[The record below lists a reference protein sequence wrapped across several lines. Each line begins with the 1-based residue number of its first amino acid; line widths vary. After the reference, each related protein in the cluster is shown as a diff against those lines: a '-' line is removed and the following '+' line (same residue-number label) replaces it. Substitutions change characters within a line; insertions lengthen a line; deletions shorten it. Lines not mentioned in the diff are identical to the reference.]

1 MLDIQFLN
9 ERAKKLRSS
18 LKKVKQILDLGKDE
32 FMSVPMYPDRT
43 QYYMVIA
50 YDELEKIAC
59 HIYNQITGEKVSE
72 NCLEKVSQTD
82 IFSGKINRA
91 IQDFIKFKKDLFES
105 GFKYSPEEMF
115 FTVKNILDSL
125 YEPFIRELSQV
136 VKELKEKQPKLS
148 IPVNLKK
155 VNQQAKAIKS
165 ELKKI
170 ETLLKYPEEE
180 FIKSDFAMDRGRYF
194 AVVTVDS
201 ALWICRH
208 IARQLKLKPS
218 KNCFENLKN
227 AEVLKEETA
236 KKLEKIVSYRDIFAD
251 PEKHVDPKELY
262 RILKEEFPVFLEY
275 IKEISQAIF
284 GKHGKEKSP

>member
-9 ERAKKLRSS
+9 ERAKKLRSA
-18 LKKVKQILDLGKDE
+18 LKKVKQIIDLGKE
-32 FMSVPMYPDRT
+32 TFVSTPMYPDRV
-43 QYYMVIA
+43 QYYMVMA

-59 HIYNQITGEKVSE
+59 HIYSEATGEKISE
-72 NCLEKVSQTD
+72 NCLEKLAQTD

-91 IQDFIKFKKDLFES
+91 IQDLIKFKKDLFES
-105 GFKYSPEEMF
+105 NFKYSPEQMY

-125 YEPFIRELSQV
+125 YEPFIKELSKV
-136 VKELKEKQPKLS
+136 VKELKEKQPKLT

-170 ETLLKYPEEE
+170 ETLLTYPKEE
-180 FIKSDFAMDRGRYF
+180 FVKSEYAIDRGRYF

-218 KNCFENLKN
+218 KNCFENLYK
-227 AEVLKEETA
+227 AGILKKETA
-236 KKLEKIVSYRDIFAD
+236 EKLEKIASYRDIFANPEKEID
-251 PEKHVDPKELY
+251 PEELY
-262 RILKEEFPVFLEY
+262 RILKEDFPVFLEF
-275 IKEISQAIF
+275 IKEISKAIF
-284 GKHGKEKSP
+284 GK

>member
-9 ERAKKLRSS
+9 ERAKKLRSA
-18 LKKVKQILDLGKDE
+18 LKKVKQIIDLGKE
-32 FMSVPMYPDRT
+32 TFVSTPMYPDRV

-59 HIYNQITGEKVSE
+59 HIYSEATGEKISE
-72 NCLEKVSQTD
+72 NCLEKISQTD

-105 GFKYSPEEMF
+105 NFKYSPEQMY

-125 YEPFIRELSQV
+125 YEPFIKELSKV
-136 VKELKEKQPKLS
+136 VKELKEKQPKLA

-170 ETLLKYPEEE
+170 ETLLNYPEEE
-180 FIKSDFAMDRGRYF
+180 FTKSEYAIDRGRYF
-194 AVVTVDS
+194 AVVTIDS

-218 KNCFENLKN
+218 KQCFENLYK
-227 AEVLKEETA
+227 AGVLKKETA
-236 KKLEKIVSYRDIFAD
+236 EKLEKLASYRDIFAN
-251 PEKHVDPKELY
+251 PEKEIDPKQLY
-262 RILKEEFPVFLEY
+262 KILKGDFPVFLEF
-275 IKEISQAIF
+275 IKEISKAIF
-284 GKHGKEKSP
+284 GK

>member
-1 MLDIQFLN
+1 MLDIQFLH
-9 ERAKKLRSS
+9 ERAKKLRSA
-18 LKKVKQILDLGKDE
+18 LKKVKQLIDKGKEE
-32 FMSVPMYPDRT
+32 FSKVPMYPDRT

-59 HIYNQITGEKVSE
+59 HIYSEATGEKISE
-72 NCLEKVSQTD
+72 NCLEKLSQTD

-91 IQDFIKFKKDLFES
+91 IQDFIKFKTDLFES
-105 GFKYSPEEMF
+105 GFKYSPEQMY

-125 YEPFIRELSQV
+125 YEPFIKELSKV
-136 VKELKEKQPKLS
+136 VKELKEKQPKLA

-170 ETLLKYPEEE
+170 ETLLKYPKDE
-180 FIKSDFAMDRGRYF
+180 FIKSDYAIDRGRYF
-194 AVVTVDS
+194 AVVTIDS

-218 KNCFENLKN
+218 KNCFENLYK
-227 AEVLKEETA
+227 AEVLSKETA
-236 KKLEKIVSYRDIFAD
+236 EKLQKIASYRDKLAN
-251 PEKHVDPKELY
+251 PEEHFDPKELY
-262 RILKEEFPVFLEY
+262 KMLKEDFPAFLDF
-275 IKEISQAIF
+275 IKEISAAIF
-284 GKHGKEKSP
+284 GKKNG

>member
-1 MLDIQFLN
+1 MLDVQFLN
-9 ERAKKLRSS
+9 ERAKKLRSA
-18 LKKVKQILDLGKDE
+18 LKKVKQIIDLGKE
-32 FMSVPMYPDRT
+32 TFVSTPMYPDRV

-59 HIYNQITGEKVSE
+59 HIYSEATGEKISE
-72 NCLEKVSQTD
+72 NCLEKISQTD

-91 IQDFIKFKKDLFES
+91 IHDFIKFKKDLFES
-105 GFKYSPEEMF
+105 NFKYSPEQMY

-125 YEPFIRELSQV
+125 YEPFIKELSKV
-136 VKELKEKQPKLS
+136 VKELKEKQPKLA

-180 FIKSDFAMDRGRYF
+180 FIKSEYAIDRGRYF
-194 AVVTVDS
+194 AVVTIDS

-218 KNCFENLKN
+218 KNCFENLYK
-227 AEVLKEETA
+227 AGVLKKETA
-236 KKLEKIVSYRDIFAD
+236 EKLEKIASYRDIFAN
-251 PEKHVDPKELY
+251 PEKEINPQKLY
-262 RILKEEFPVFLEY
+262 KILKEDFPVFLEF
-275 IKEISQAIF
+275 IKEISKAIF
-284 GKHGKEKSP
+284 GK

>member
-9 ERAKKLRSS
+9 ERAKKLRSA
-18 LKKVKQILDLGKDE
+18 LKKVKQIIDQGLEE
-32 FMSVPMYPDRT
+32 FSSVPMYPDRV

-59 HIYNQITGEKVSE
+59 HVYQEATGEKVSD
-72 NCLEKVSQTD
+72 NCLEKISKTD

-105 GFKYSPEEMF
+105 NFKYSPEEMY

-125 YEPFIRELSQV
+125 YEPFIKELSLV
-136 VKELKEKQPKLS
+136 VKELKEKQPKLA

-170 ETLLKYPEEE
+170 DTLLKYPQEE
-180 FIKSDFAMDRGRYF
+180 FIKSDFAIDRGRYF
-194 AVVTVDS
+194 AVVTIDS

-218 KNCFENLKN
+218 KNCFENLHK
-227 AEVLKEETA
+227 AGILKKETA
-236 KKLEKIVSYRDIFAD
+236 EKLEKISSLRDLYSN
-251 PEKHVDPKELY
+251 PEKPVDPKKLY
-262 RILKEEFPVFLEY
+262 KTLKEDFPVFIDF
-275 IKEISQAIF
+275 IKEISKAIF
-284 GKHGKEKSP
+284 GKKDE

>member
-1 MLDIQFLN
+1 MLDVQFLN
-9 ERAKKLRSS
+9 ERAKKLRSA
-18 LKKVKQILDLGKDE
+18 LKKVKQIIDLGKE
-32 FMSVPMYPDRT
+32 TFVSTPMYPDRV

-59 HIYNQITGEKVSE
+59 HIYSEATGEKISE
-72 NCLEKVSQTD
+72 NCLEKISQTD

-105 GFKYSPEEMF
+105 NFKYSPEQMY

-125 YEPFIRELSQV
+125 YEPFIKELSKV
-136 VKELKEKQPKLS
+136 VKELKEKQPKLA

-170 ETLLKYPEEE
+170 ETLLKYPEDE
-180 FIKSDFAMDRGRYF
+180 FIKSEYAIDRGRYF
-194 AVVTVDS
+194 AVVTIDS

-218 KNCFENLKN
+218 KNCFENLYK
-227 AEVLKEETA
+227 AGVLKKETA
-236 KKLEKIVSYRDIFAD
+236 EKLEKIASYRDIFAN
-251 PEKHVDPKELY
+251 PEKEINPQKLY
-262 RILKEEFPVFLEY
+262 KILKEDFPVFLKF
-275 IKEISQAIF
+275 IKEISKAIF
-284 GKHGKEKSP
+284 GK

>member
-1 MLDIQFLN
+1 MLDVQFLN
-9 ERAKKLRSS
+9 ERAKKLRSA
-18 LKKVKQILDLGKDE
+18 LKKVKQIIDLGKE
-32 FMSVPMYPDRT
+32 TFVSTPMYPDRV

-59 HIYNQITGEKVSE
+59 HIYSEATGEKISE
-72 NCLEKVSQTD
+72 NCLEKISQTD

-105 GFKYSPEEMF
+105 NFKYSPEQMY

-125 YEPFIRELSQV
+125 YEPFIKELGKV
-136 VKELKEKQPKLS
+136 VKELKEKQPKLA

-180 FIKSDFAMDRGRYF
+180 FIKSEYAIDRGRYF
-194 AVVTVDS
+194 AVVTIDS

-218 KNCFENLKN
+218 KNCFENLYK
-227 AEVLKEETA
+227 AGVLKKETA
-236 KKLEKIVSYRDIFAD
+236 EKLEKIASYRDIFAN
-251 PEKHVDPKELY
+251 PEKEINPQELY
-262 RILKEEFPVFLEY
+262 KILKEDFPIFLEF
-275 IKEISQAIF
+275 IKEISKAIF
-284 GKHGKEKSP
+284 GK

>member
-9 ERAKKLRSS
+9 ERAKKLRSA
-18 LKKVKQILDLGKDE
+18 LKKAKQIIDMGQKE
-32 FMSVPMYPDRT
+32 FSSVPMYPDRT

-50 YDELEKIAC
+50 YEELEKIAC
-59 HIYNQITGEKVSE
+59 HIYKEITGEKISE
-72 NCLEKVSQTD
+72 NCIEKLSQTD

-91 IQDFIKFKKDLFES
+91 FQDFIKFKKNLLES
-105 GFKYSPEEMF
+105 RFSYSPEEMY

-125 YEPFIRELSQV
+125 YEPFIKELSSV
-136 VKELKEKQPKLS
+136 VKELKEKQPKLA

-170 ETLLKYPEEE
+170 KTLLDYPREE
-180 FIKSDFAMDRGRYF
+180 FIKSEFAIDRGRYF
-194 AVVTVDS
+194 AVVTIDS

-218 KNCFENLKN
+218 KRCFENLYK
-227 AEVLKEETA
+227 AGVLKKETA
-236 KKLEKIVSYRDIFAD
+236 EKLEKIASYRDTLAD
-251 PEKHVDPKELY
+251 PEKYIDPHFLY
-262 RILKEEFPVFLEY
+262 TLLKEDFPIFLEF
-275 IKEISQAIF
+275 IKEVSYAIF
-284 GKHGKEKSP
+284 GKRDEK

>member
-1 MLDIQFLN
+1 MLDVQFLN
-9 ERAKKLRSS
+9 ERAKKLRSA
-18 LKKVKQILDLGKDE
+18 LKKVKQIIDLGKE
-32 FMSVPMYPDRT
+32 TFVSTPMYPDRV

-59 HIYNQITGEKVSE
+59 HIYSEATGEKISE
-72 NCLEKVSQTD
+72 NCLEKISQTD

-105 GFKYSPEEMF
+105 NFKYSPEQMY

-125 YEPFIRELSQV
+125 YEPFIKELGKV
-136 VKELKEKQPKLS
+136 VKELKEKQPKLA

-155 VNQQAKAIKS
+155 VNQQAKAVKS

-180 FIKSDFAMDRGRYF
+180 FIKSEYAIDRGRYF
-194 AVVTVDS
+194 AVVTIDS

-218 KNCFENLKN
+218 KNCFENLYK
-227 AEVLKEETA
+227 AGVLKKETA
-236 KKLEKIVSYRDIFAD
+236 EKLEKIASYRDIFVN
-251 PEKHVDPKELY
+251 PEKEVNPQELY
-262 RILKEEFPVFLEY
+262 KILKEDFPVFLEF
-275 IKEISQAIF
+275 IKEISKAIF
-284 GKHGKEKSP
+284 GK

>member
-1 MLDIQFLN
+1 MLDVQFLN
-9 ERAKKLRSS
+9 ERAKKLRSA
-18 LKKVKQILDLGKDE
+18 LKKVKQIIDLGKE
-32 FMSVPMYPDRT
+32 TFVSTPMYPDRV

-59 HIYNQITGEKVSE
+59 HIYSEATGEKISE
-72 NCLEKVSQTD
+72 NCLEKLSQTD

-105 GFKYSPEEMF
+105 NFKYSPEQMY

-125 YEPFIRELSQV
+125 YEPFIKELGKV
-136 VKELKEKQPKLS
+136 VKELKEKQPKLA

-180 FIKSDFAMDRGRYF
+180 FIKSEYAIDRGRYF
-194 AVVTVDS
+194 AVVTIDS

-218 KNCFENLKN
+218 KNCFENLYK
-227 AEVLKEETA
+227 AGVLKKETA
-236 KKLEKIVSYRDIFAD
+236 EKLEKIASYRDIFAN
-251 PEKHVDPKELY
+251 PEKEINPQELY
-262 RILKEEFPVFLEY
+262 KILKEDFSVFLEF
-275 IKEISQAIF
+275 IKEISKAIF
-284 GKHGKEKSP
+284 GK

>member
-1 MLDIQFLN
+1 MLDVQFLN
-9 ERAKKLRSS
+9 ERAKKLRSA
-18 LKKVKQILDLGKDE
+18 LKKVKQIIDLGKE
-32 FMSVPMYPDRT
+32 TFVSTPMYPDRV

-59 HIYNQITGEKVSE
+59 HIYSEATGEKISE
-72 NCLEKVSQTD
+72 NCLEKISQTD

-105 GFKYSPEEMF
+105 NFKYSPEQMY
-115 FTVKNILDSL
+115 FTIKNILDSL
-125 YEPFIRELSQV
+125 YEPFIKELGKV
-136 VKELKEKQPKLS
+136 VKELKEKQPKLA

-180 FIKSDFAMDRGRYF
+180 FIKSEYAIDRGRYF
-194 AVVTVDS
+194 AVVTIDS

-218 KNCFENLKN
+218 KNCFENLYK
-227 AEVLKEETA
+227 AGVLKKETA
-236 KKLEKIVSYRDIFAD
+236 EKLEKIASYRDVFAN
-251 PEKHVDPKELY
+251 PEKEVNPQKLY
-262 RILKEEFPVFLEY
+262 KILKEDFPVFLEF
-275 IKEISQAIF
+275 IKEISKAIF
-284 GKHGKEKSP
+284 GK